1 LSLSYSSNQVSIT
14 VNESVA
20 KRRAAAALLRMAKS
34 TTDLKVAARFIEAA
48 ADLKDEAGDL
58 PVPVSS
64 KAPDVQDEAHQV
76 TQDYAD
82 DQRSSR
88 S

>member
-1 LSLSYSSNQVSIT
+1 
-14 VNESVA
+14 
-20 KRRAAAALLRMAKS
+20 MARS

-58 PVPVSS
+58 PAPVSS
-64 KAPDVQDEAHQV
+64 KAPDVQDEARQEARQV
-76 TQDYAD
+76 VQDHAD